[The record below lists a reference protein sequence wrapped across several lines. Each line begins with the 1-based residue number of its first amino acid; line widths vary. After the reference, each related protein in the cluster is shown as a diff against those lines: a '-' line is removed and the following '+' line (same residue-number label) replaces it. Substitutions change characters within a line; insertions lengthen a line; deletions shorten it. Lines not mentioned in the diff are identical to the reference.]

1 MAKDI
6 TVLESQITGF
16 IDNNP
21 DMDCIDLSLLKG
33 VQENDLWIIK
43 TAIAAGANMYIKI
56 IKGDSD
62 LMDLIANYLQ
72 DSDIKRFFM
81 DVVLQDAIQADDH
94 DDILFALKN
103 GANRDLLNIRD
114 NQRDSND
121 QINSGL
127 IGNNAELVE
136 VL

>member
-6 TVLESQITGF
+6 SVLESKITDF

-21 DMDCIDLSLLKG
+21 DIDCIDLSLLQG
-33 VQENDLWIIK
+33 VQKNNFWMIK
-43 TAIAAGANMYIKI
+43 TAIAAGANVYIEI
-56 IKGDSD
+56 IEDDSD

-72 DSDIKRFFM
+72 DPDIKNFLM
-81 DVVLQDAIQADDH
+81 KVVLQDAIQADDH
-94 DDILFALKN
+94 DDILFALNN
-103 GANRDLLNIRD
+103 GANRDLLNIID